1 LSYSKYLPINIG
13 LNTWLNYKGSL
24 LALYN
29 NHDLQKENMLKKI
42 FKAAKKAAPIIG
54 AGLGFLYGGP
64 MLGSAL
70 GGGLGSLVA
79 GKSPR
84 DALKFAALSGLTG
97 GALSK
102 FGGLQAGQGLGGL
115 FGRTAATST
124 AVPSSVLNAA
134 SGGNKL
140 LLKDAIMKGAVQK
153 PGVLGSIM
161 NFAKANPIKTAGA
174 LAGLTGLLASKEEE
188 DKSTTF
194 EDIYGKVPG
203 FANIGDAPMGGVEL
217 IPFSQYGPNLTQR
230 AMGGEINGLKTLGL
244 RQGGFPRK
252 NGKIAGPG
260 TETSDDIPAMLSDG
274 EFVINSRTVRG
285 LGKAMGGKGKQDTR
299 DRGSKFLYSLQ
310 DKYGGKR

>member
-1 LSYSKYLPINIG
+1 
-13 LNTWLNYKGSL
+13 
-24 LALYN
+24 
-29 NHDLQKENMLKKI
+29 MLKKI
-42 FKAAKKAAPIIG
+42 FKAAKKALPIIG
-54 AGLGFLYGGP
+54 SGIGFA
-64 MLGSAL
+64 LGSPLLGTAL
-70 GGGLGSLVA
+70 GGGLGSLLA
-79 GKSPR
+79 GKSPQE
-84 DALKFAALSGLTG
+84 ALRFAALSGLTG

-174 LAGLTGLLASKEEE
+174 LAGLSGLLASKEEEE

-194 EDIYGKVPG
+194 EDVYGTVPG
-203 FANIGDAPMGGVEL
+203 FTNIGDAPVGGVSVV
-217 IPFSQYGPNLTQR
+217 PFSQYGPGL
-230 AMGGEINGLKTLGL
+230 MGKAIGGQINGLKTLGL

-260 TETSDDIPAMLSDG
+260 TETSDEIPAMLSDG
-274 EFVINSRTVRG
+274 ESVINSRTVRG
-285 LGKAMGGKGKQDTR
+285 LGAAMGGTGKQDTR

>member
-1 LSYSKYLPINIG
+1 
-13 LNTWLNYKGSL
+13 
-24 LALYN
+24 
-29 NHDLQKENMLKKI
+29 MLKKI

-70 GGGLGSLVA
+70 GGGLGSLIA
-79 GKSPR
+79 GKSPQE
-84 DALKFAALSGLTG
+84 ALKFAALSGLAG
-97 GALSK
+97 GALGK
-102 FGGLQAGQGLGGL
+102 FGGLQGGQGLGGL

-153 PGVLGSIM
+153 PGGGSVLGSVM
-161 NFAKANPIKTAGA
+161 NFAKANPLATAGTI
-174 LAGLTGLLASKEEE
+174 AGLTGLLASKEEE
-188 DKSTTF
+188 QKTPY

-203 FANIGDAPMGGVEL
+203 FANIGDAPVGGVNVV
-217 IPFSQYGPNLTQR
+217 PFSQYGPGLMGK
-230 AMGGEINGLKTLGL
+230 AMGGQINGLKTLGL

-260 TETSDDIPAMLSDG
+260 TETSDEIPAMLSDG
-274 EFVINSRTVRG
+274 EFVINSKTVRG
-285 LGKAMGGKGKQDTR
+285 LGQAMGGKGKQDTR

>member
-1 LSYSKYLPINIG
+1 
-13 LNTWLNYKGSL
+13 
-24 LALYN
+24 
-29 NHDLQKENMLKKI
+29 MLKKI

-54 AGLGFLYGGP
+54 AGLGFLAGGP
-64 MLGSAL
+64 ILGSAI

-79 GKSPR
+79 GKSPQ
-84 DALKFAALSGLTG
+84 DALRFAALSGLTG

-115 FGRTAATST
+115 FGRTAATGT
-124 AVPSSVLNAA
+124 AVPSSILNAT
-134 SGGNKL
+134 SGSNPIANKI

-153 PGVLGSIM
+153 PGVLGSIA

-174 LAGLTGLLASKEEE
+174 LAGITGLLASGKEEE
-188 DKSTTF
+188 KKSTAF

-203 FANIGDAPMGGVEL
+203 FANIGNAPMGGVEL

-230 AMGGEINGLKTLGL
+230 AMGGEINRL

-274 EFVINSRTVRG
+274 EFVINSKTVRG
-285 LGKAMGGKGKQDTR
+285 LGAAMGGKGKQDTR

>member
-1 LSYSKYLPINIG
+1 
-13 LNTWLNYKGSL
+13 
-24 LALYN
+24 
-29 NHDLQKENMLKKI
+29 MLKKI

-54 AGLGFLYGGP
+54 AGLGFLAGGP
-64 MLGSAL
+64 ILGSAI

-79 GKSPR
+79 GRSPQE
-84 DALKFAALSGLTG
+84 ALRFAALSGLTG

-115 FGRTAATST
+115 FGRTAATGT
-124 AVPSSVLNAA
+124 AVPSSILNAT
-134 SGGNKL
+134 SGSNPIANKI

-153 PGVLGSIM
+153 PGVLGSIA

-174 LAGLTGLLASKEEE
+174 LAGITGLLASGKEEE
-188 DKSTTF
+188 KKSTAF

-203 FANIGDAPMGGVEL
+203 FANIGNAPMGGVEL

-230 AMGGEINGLKTLGL
+230 AMGGEINRL

-285 LGKAMGGKGKQDTR
+285 LGAAMGGKGKQDTR

>member
-1 LSYSKYLPINIG
+1 
-13 LNTWLNYKGSL
+13 
-24 LALYN
+24 
-29 NHDLQKENMLKKI
+29 MLKKI

-79 GKSPR
+79 GKSPQE
-84 DALKFAALSGLTG
+84 ALKFAALSGLAG
-97 GALSK
+97 GALGK
-102 FGGLQAGQGLGGL
+102 FGGLQGGQGLAGL
-115 FGRTAATST
+115 FGKTAATGT

-140 LLKDAIMKGAVQK
+140 LLKDAIMKGAVKK
-153 PGVLGSIM
+153 PGVLGSVM
-161 NFAKANPIKTAGA
+161 NFAKANPLTTAGTI
-174 LAGLTGLLASKEEE
+174 AGLTGLLASQEKE
-188 DKSTTF
+188 DKGSNI
-194 EDIYGKVPG
+194 EDVYGTVPG
-203 FANIGDAPMGGVEL
+203 FTNIGDAPMGGVNVV
-217 IPFSQYGPNLTQR
+217 PFSQYGPGLMGK
-230 AMGGEINGLKTLGL
+230 AMGGQVNGLKTLGL

-285 LGKAMGGKGKQDTR
+285 LGQAMGGTGKQDTR

-310 DKYGGKR
+310 KKYGGKR

>member
-1 LSYSKYLPINIG
+1 
-13 LNTWLNYKGSL
+13 
-24 LALYN
+24 
-29 NHDLQKENMLKKI
+29 MLKKI

-79 GKSPR
+79 GKSPQE
-84 DALKFAALSGLTG
+84 ALKFAALSGLAG
-97 GALSK
+97 GALGR
-102 FGGLQAGQGLGGL
+102 FGGLQGGQGLAGL
-115 FGRTAATST
+115 FGKTAATGT

-140 LLKDAIMKGAVQK
+140 LLKDAIMKGAVKK
-153 PGVLGSIM
+153 PGVLGSVM
-161 NFAKANPIKTAGA
+161 NFAKANPLTTAGTI
-174 LAGLTGLLASKEEE
+174 AGLTGLLASQEKE
-188 DKSTTF
+188 DKGSNI
-194 EDIYGKVPG
+194 EDVYGTVPG
-203 FANIGDAPMGGVEL
+203 FTNIGDAPMGGVNVV
-217 IPFSQYGPNLTQR
+217 PFSQYGPGLMGK
-230 AMGGEINGLKTLGL
+230 AMGGQVNGLKTLGL

-285 LGKAMGGKGKQDTR
+285 LGQAMGGTGKQDTR

-310 DKYGGKR
+310 KKYGGKR